1 MRRASERNISIIMM
15 TILGVALSG
24 NVFMAVAWVL
34 DRARPDDFAE
44 RVRMAL
50 LERPVMLQEA
60 MTILQARQA
69 QEEQRRV
76 EAQRE
81 AVRAERQA
89 LFGEAAD
96 PVRGNPAGDVTIV
109 EFLDA
114 RCQFCR
120 RLHGEMQA
128 LLESDRN
135 VRVVLKDLPVL
146 GPQSVLA
153 AQALLA
159 AHRQGG
165 HARMLDALMRMEEP
179 VDEQSLRS
187 QAIRLGLDWDV
198 LQRDMRDPSIMD
210 RISRNVELARRLGI
224 AGTPALV
231 VGDHVFM
238 GFFDRRS
245 LQDMVTFARS
255 RRTQTN

>member
-1 MRRASERNISIIMM
+1 MTVRPERKTSIIMM
-15 TILGVALSG
+15 IILGLVLSG
-24 NVFMAVAWVL
+24 NVFMAATWLL

-50 LERPVMLQEA
+50 LERPAMLQEA
-60 MTILQARQA
+60 MAILQARQA

-81 AVRAERQA
+81 AVRAERHA

-96 PVRGNPAGDVTIV
+96 PVRGNPSGDVTIV

-114 RCQFCR
+114 RCPFCR

-128 LLESDRN
+128 LLESDRD
-135 VRVVLKDLPVL
+135 VRVVVKDLPVQ

-159 AHRQGG
+159 AHRQGA
-165 HARMLDALMRMEEP
+165 HARMLDALLRMEEE

-198 LQRDMRDPSIMD
+198 LQRDMRDPAIMD
-210 RISRNVELARRLGI
+210 RIGRNMELARRLGI
-224 AGTPALV
+224 NGTPALV
-231 VGDHVFM
+231 VADHVFV

-245 LQDMVTFARS
+245 LQDLVAFARS
-255 RRTQTN
+255 RRVQTN